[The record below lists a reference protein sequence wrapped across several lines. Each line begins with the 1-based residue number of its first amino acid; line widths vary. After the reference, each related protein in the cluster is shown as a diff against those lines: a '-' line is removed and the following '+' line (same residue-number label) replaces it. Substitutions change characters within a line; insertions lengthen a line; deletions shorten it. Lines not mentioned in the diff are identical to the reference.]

1 MACRVG
7 IFAVFE
13 MIISPGPCQSRTFEI
28 QCDGILAKR
37 QIFRRSSAVEQVTV
51 NHLVTGS
58 NPVVGANNQISQA
71 TGSHPWGKAGG
82 KGRIVTESGDF
93 SFLLCRFHRRPAIGF
108 EPVIKC
114 SKEYEDGSG
123 ARCGWFYRQSH
134 GKEAEIRG
142 ILCLWC

>member
-58 NPVVGANNQISQA
+58 NPVVGANNHISQA
-71 TGSHPWGKAGG
+71 TGSHPGEKLE
-82 KGRIVTESGDF
+82 KSPF
-93 SFLLCRFHRRPAIGF
+93 M
-108 EPVIKC
+108 
-114 SKEYEDGSG
+114 
-123 ARCGWFYRQSH
+123 
-134 GKEAEIRG
+134 G
-142 ILCLWC
+142 ILSKNTILRSRVFVFVRNPIAGR